1 MPLKRRYHHKID
13 WFIFRDEQEKRAHH
27 SVEHNAFASARQE
40 PGGTGPQSIDYLIQM
55 LCDKNEQVRQEAAR
69 ALEQVDD
76 VMVMAALVKKTQ
88 DCDLSVRWA
97 AMNILI
103 NVGRRGLRPLLEALT
118 QDFNSFCLRQ
128 SARRI
133 LQTLHSRGDLTAT
146 ELEVLR
152 ALERR
157 TPAAHI
163 ASVANH
169 ALIASM

>member
-1 MPLKRRYHHKID
+1 MPLKRRYHHKLD
-13 WFIFRDEQEKRAHH
+13 WFIYREEQEKRVHH
-27 SVEHNAFASARQE
+27 SAEHNLIARAQLE
-40 PGGTGPQSIDYLIQM
+40 PEGTGSQSIDYLIEM
-55 LCDKNEQVRQEAAR
+55 FCDKNEQMRREAAR

-76 VMVMAALVKKTQ
+76 GLVMAALVKKTQ
-88 DCDLSVRWA
+88 DCNLSVRWA

-103 NVGRRGLRPLLEALT
+103 NVGRKGLRPLLEALT